1 MNKNLVIA
9 SIIGLLVIVAAA
21 VFMNMPDNRTAGER
35 VGDAVDTLPQG
46 VDKAAEQL
54 EDRTP
59 AERLGDN
66 IKEGAETTEQK
77 AEDATDGNPAT

>member
-1 MNKNLVIA
+1 MNKNLMIA
-9 SIIGLLVIVAAA
+9 SIVGLLVIVAAA
-21 VFMNMPDNRTAGER
+21 IFMNLPDNRTAGER
-35 VGDAVDTLPQG
+35 IGDAVDTLPQG
-46 VDKAAEQL
+46 VDAAAEQL

-77 AEDATDGNPAT
+77 VDNATDGNPAT